1 MYFFQIK
8 EILTDSDQTAV
19 DDEEYQ
25 YVAVLNQQEYM
36 DAQDIFRMGLD
47 IDLRINNLFNTKAV
61 VNYNSLAG
69 TLDIPK
75 MPGDLPKNN
84 HLAFMLD
91 GDGIVFVDNDDYTLN
106 VVRRIQAT
114 RKWRFPSLERFIYDF
129 LEETIAPDP
138 EYLERLERELEHIE
152 DLIMDG
158 EIEKYP
164 AKLNDVRSDLLEM
177 HTHYDHMIDLAKELE
192 ENENEFFHE
201 DNLRYFRLLGERC
214 QRLQDTVSEL
224 RDYIVQLRDLVSE
237 QLAIKQNHIMTLL
250 TVITAIFMPLTLIV
264 GWYGMNFVNMPE
276 LYSPY
281 GYPLV
286 IIISFLIVVLSLLYF
301 KKRKWL

>member
-1 MYFFQIK
+1 
-8 EILTDSDQTAV
+8 
-19 DDEEYQ
+19 
-25 YVAVLNQQEYM
+25 
-36 DAQDIFRMGLD
+36 
-47 IDLRINNLFNTKAV
+47 
-61 VNYNSLAG
+61 
-69 TLDIPK
+69 
-75 MPGDLPKNN
+75 
-84 HLAFMLD
+84 MLD

-106 VVRRIQAT
+106 VVRQIQAT

-286 IIISFLIVVLSLLYF
+286 IVISIMIVVLSLF
-301 KKRKWL
+301 WFRRRKWL